1 MPPIRNPD
9 VPCPTAGSE
18 EPARGECFDDDPV
31 IAVLVNPRLAE
42 GFFVAYRDGELLSWG
57 RMGVSTYP
65 SDADTIHLNPADYRR
80 LKTIPLAG
88 SGSRRNRERQAR
100 CDKEAPDA
108 TDR

>member
-1 MPPIRNPD
+1 MPPTRNSD
-9 VPCPTAGSE
+9 I
-18 EPARGECFDDDPV
+18 ECFDDLDMALDRDITV
-31 IAVLVNPRLAE
+31 TVNPRLAE

-80 LKTIPLAG
+80 LKTMQDPF
-88 SGSRRNRERQAR
+88 
-100 CDKEAPDA
+100 DKEAPDA